1 MAVDLAMPILVVEDS
16 RTTRQ
21 IITKMLTLTGFKHID
36 YVSDGASALAKL
48 RERDYG
54 LIISDWNMQPMS
66 GHTLLLGVRADSRL
80 RGMPFIVL
88 TADSSLATV
97 TAAKN
102 AGASNYIVKPF
113 TGPTL
118 KKKISEVFGSTSI
131 WT

>member
-16 RTTRQ
+16 RTTGQ
-21 IITKMLTLTGFKHID
+21 IITKLLTMIGFKHID
-36 YVSDGASALAKL
+36 YVSDGGSALAKL

-66 GHTLLLGVRADSRL
+66 GHALLLEVRADSKL
-80 RGMPFIVL
+80 KDMPFIVL

-97 TAAKN
+97 TAAKD

-113 TGPTL
+113 TGPML
-118 KKKISEVFGSTSI
+118 KNKISQVFASTSI
-131 WT
+131 WI